1 MGLFD
6 NEKVDIDNW
15 PAVPE
20 VSPCVSYLV
29 NDMLELD
36 RLLTNI
42 NSELSSYTGLGNFY
56 SSVQGKVLTFQE
68 KANYLA
74 QSGWM
79 VSDIKDEIEDPF
91 RQRISGA
98 ADEICSVDAAQFTT
112 ENTIGLKGYV
122 TTTVNDGTTSRT
134 SKSTIV
140 LDSLNLTDFLG
151 ADRESMT
158 TVSYSG
164 GGVTCTTT
172 TTTLRDSDS
181 HFSGLFRESYDK
193 YIEQA
198 RWNNGMISHM
208 PDGAPELHYMETM
221 SYEEYLSALVPKDRE
236 YDRYAGAWNEM
247 LAESFD
253 AFLGLGLIYKA
264 VTGEEAFTGDK
275 LTQNEREESAASGA
289 FALTVSVLTSAIG
302 GTGWSGFATMLLA
315 DAAGG
320 VVGVVTYEG
329 LTNMGLSDSEAFL
342 MSFIAGVVTGNGI
355 ERMAYSSPTYIDDLA
370 KRMGKSPDEVN
381 GIIRRLGDVAGQ
393 RGYSSVDD
401 LLRHIDDLPA
411 GVYDDIIDM
420 LDKPLGSFD
429 LDKVDD
435 LFNNRQAYEVV
446 ESGTGN
452 KFQEVFDLA
461 DNYTLSDDTF
471 NNHILDRHGP
481 NSTYRNKSHFN
492 ADFNIIDGI
501 DSTLIGDNF
510 VVGPNTAGRK
520 GYIFEQT
527 FTNPIGKT
535 SKGKPL
541 YTLKVVVDETGNV
554 ITAFPKK

>member
-1 MGLFD
+1 
-6 NEKVDIDNW
+6 
-15 PAVPE
+15 
-20 VSPCVSYLV
+20 
-29 NDMLELD
+29 
-36 RLLTNI
+36 
-42 NSELSSYTGLGNFY
+42 
-56 SSVQGKVLTFQE
+56 
-68 KANYLA
+68 
-74 QSGWM
+74 
-79 VSDIKDEIEDPF
+79 
-91 RQRISGA
+91 
-98 ADEICSVDAAQFTT
+98 
-112 ENTIGLKGYV
+112 
-122 TTTVNDGTTSRT
+122 
-134 SKSTIV
+134 
-140 LDSLNLTDFLG
+140 
-151 ADRESMT
+151 
-158 TVSYSG
+158 
-164 GGVTCTTT
+164 
-172 TTTLRDSDS
+172 
-181 HFSGLFRESYDK
+181 
-193 YIEQA
+193 
-198 RWNNGMISHM
+198 MISHM

>member
-42 NSELSSYTGLGNFY
+42 NSELSSYSGLGNFY

-134 SKSTIV
+134 SESTIV

-151 ADRESMT
+151 ADRESVT

-164 GGVTCTTT
+164 GGATYTTT
-172 TTTLRDSDS
+172 TTTLRDSDP